1 MQKEV
6 TAMRDLL
13 RAKARAAMQKAGY
26 IRLNKPRYTPEGGHL
41 SSVFALRWREFI

>member
-1 MQKEV
+1 
-6 TAMRDLL
+6 MRELL